1 MAGVLVIAVIA
12 VVSQTVTAQNRP
24 AAQSGK
30 STAVSPQAP
39 AAQNAPDSKNA
50 QSAQTARNVPD
61 VASPDSASTAAATTA
76 AGAANGKSVE
86 NVNEK
91 DLTFS
96 DSAAPSPIKS
106 VPAFGIWDLV
116 RMVLILG
123 FVVALIYGL
132 FYLLKK
138 GTGGRVNEASSMRV
152 LGSLQL
158 PGNRTIHLVEA
169 GRQIFLVGGGEHSI
183 NLIAEITDQESLDD
197 IRLKYQTATPGVR
210 RNFSDLL
217 SNVLA
222 ATGISTHQKNLSP
235 TPTRQGA
242 ALTAETVLAGP
253 ASAGPPLERDSE
265 PVESRG
271 VPTDAEI
278 GGIAEPT
285 QFLRK
290 QRDRLKRL
298 SQ

>member
-12 VVSQTVTAQNRP
+12 VVSQTVTAQNKP
-24 AAQSGK
+24 ASQSGK
-30 STAVSPQAP
+30 STITAPQAQT
-39 AAQNAPDSKNA
+39 AQNAPAPDVSKPAGTNA
-50 QSAQTARNVPD
+50 QE
-61 VASPDSASTAAATTA
+61 AAD
-76 AGAANGKSVE
+76 GRKSVE

-91 DLTFS
+91 SLTFS
-96 DSAAPSPIKS
+96 DAATPSPIKT
-106 VPAFGIWDLV
+106 VPTFGIWDLV

-132 FYLLKK
+132 FYLLKRSA
-138 GTGGRVNEASSMRV
+138 GGRVNEASSMRV
-152 LGSLQL
+152 LGNLQL

-217 SNVLA
+217 SNVLTA
-222 ATGISTHQKNLSP
+222 AGFSTHQKNLSS
-235 TPTRQGA
+235 TPADPG
-242 ALTAETVLAGP
+242 
-253 ASAGPPLERDSE
+253 AGPPG
-265 PVESRG
+265 P
-271 VPTDAEI
+271 EI

-298 SQ
+298 S